1 MSDRGRLNKEMSE
14 EEGVSE
20 TNSGEKESQ
29 SESGANGVEHTE
41 NSLIKEDA
49 VHFQDS
55 EDEHFEEAQS
65 ERPGEE
71 PETKEEPKKT
81 QEEGEEYV
89 VILEEEENKVVDE
102 PEVVQERVSRKQQQD
117 DQISGLAE
125 MKTPAKET
133 DSFFCNMNGTSS
145 VSPNEFSQGTE
156 PSSRVVSNAIPSMNS
171 HANDRLGAAINEF
184 AALTT
189 QDDDKHTPQPTIYQR
204 RTNPPQRSIYHR
216 SPSDRKVAVP
226 SWYTP
231 PSKPITNIVPAPP
244 PYEQPMQHGYQTI
257 DAAQSHSVTSPTRK
271 ISNNTPYVGSHVIA
285 SETGPSLTVLLR
297 RPTSER
303 QWGFSFYGGAEFGCP
318 PFVNKVTKNGL
329 AFQQGVEVG
338 DVIVSICKTLTVGKT
353 HDQLK
358 AEILRAG
365 NDLDLVL
372 IRKGVDLEKLTQI
385 VPQVFQCAARSPP
398 SSISCGSA
406 EYAQAESP
414 RARSGQSLTRGRS
427 FRSVKTKSIR
437 ILEEQLSGGQSPSS
451 AVATKQHLQ
460 GARGLP
466 AAGSMSSYTTAYG
479 QNVSQGYSGR
489 QIVINPTNVGHLSAS
504 NDLAATY
511 GQQYPS
517 QPNYGSDISSHY
529 AGNQRGMW
537 ETHSDYGVGN
547 AGGGGG
553 WSGSVSPH
561 GQQIYHSPD
570 NPDYIQPATQNAS
583 ASITVPLHGRQAWP
597 TQYM

>member
-1 MSDRGRLNKEMSE
+1 MSK
-14 EEGVSE
+14 EEGLNE
-20 TNSGEKESQ
+20 TNFGEKESQ
-29 SESGANGVEHTE
+29 PESGANGVEHAE
-41 NSLIKEDA
+41 NSLIKEGA

-71 PETKEEPKKT
+71 PETKEEPKQT

-89 VILEEEENKVVDE
+89 VILEEEENKVADE
-102 PEVVQERVSRKQQQD
+102 PEVVQEKVTRKQQD
-117 DQISGLAE
+117 DQVCGLSE
-125 MKTPAKET
+125 MKARSKEN
-133 DSFFCNMNGTSS
+133 DSFPCNMNGTSS
-145 VSPNEFSQGTE
+145 VSPNEFSQGME
-156 PSSRVVSNAIPSMNS
+156 PNSRVVSNAIPSMNS
-171 HANDRLGAAINEF
+171 HANDRLGAVVNEF
-184 AALTT
+184 AALTA

-257 DAAQSHSVTSPTRK
+257 DAAQSPSVTSPTRK

-329 AFQQGVEVG
+329 AFQQGIEVG

-372 IRKGVDLEKLTQI
+372 IRKGVDLEKLAQI
-385 VPQVFQCAARSPP
+385 VPQVFQCATRSPP
-398 SSISCGSA
+398 SSVSYGSVD
-406 EYAQAESP
+406 YAQAESP

-437 ILEEQLSGGQSPSS
+437 ILEEQLSGGQNPSS

-489 QIVINPTNVGHLSAS
+489 QIVINPTNAGHLGAS

-511 GQQYPS
+511 GQQYSS
-517 QPNYGSDISSHY
+517 QPNYGSDVSNQY
-529 AGNQRGMW
+529 AGNARGMW
-537 ETHSDYGVGN
+537 ETRSDYGVGN

-561 GQQIYHSPD
+561 GQQTYHSPN
-570 NPDYIQPATQNAS
+570 NPDYIPPATQNAS

>member
-1 MSDRGRLNKEMSE
+1 
-14 EEGVSE
+14 
-20 TNSGEKESQ
+20 
-29 SESGANGVEHTE
+29 
-41 NSLIKEDA
+41 
-49 VHFQDS
+49 
-55 EDEHFEEAQS
+55 
-65 ERPGEE
+65 
-71 PETKEEPKKT
+71 
-81 QEEGEEYV
+81 
-89 VILEEEENKVVDE
+89 
-102 PEVVQERVSRKQQQD
+102 
-117 DQISGLAE
+117 
-125 MKTPAKET
+125 
-133 DSFFCNMNGTSS
+133 
-145 VSPNEFSQGTE
+145 
-156 PSSRVVSNAIPSMNS
+156 
-171 HANDRLGAAINEF
+171 
-184 AALTT
+184 
-189 QDDDKHTPQPTIYQR
+189 
-204 RTNPPQRSIYHR
+204 
-216 SPSDRKVAVP
+216 
-226 SWYTP
+226 
-231 PSKPITNIVPAPP
+231 
-244 PYEQPMQHGYQTI
+244 
-257 DAAQSHSVTSPTRK
+257 
-271 ISNNTPYVGSHVIA
+271 
-285 SETGPSLTVLLR
+285 
-297 RPTSER
+297 
-303 QWGFSFYGGAEFGCP
+303 
-318 PFVNKVTKNGL
+318 VTKNGL

-372 IRKGVDLEKLTQI
+372 IRKGVDLEKLAQI

-406 EYAQAESP
+406 DYAQAESP
-414 RARSGQSLTRGRS
+414 RTRSGQSLTRGRS

-489 QIVINPTNVGHLSAS
+489 QIVINPTNAGHLSAP

-537 ETHSDYGVGN
+537 ETRSDYGVGN

-553 WSGSVSPH
+553 WSGS
-561 GQQIYHSPD
+561 
-570 NPDYIQPATQNAS
+570 
-583 ASITVPLHGRQAWP
+583 
-597 TQYM
+597 